1 MASTNET
8 GNSLQ
13 NSSLS
18 WQPFACGIRYGVPGT
33 GLAKFQPDPP
43 SRSISKGIGPTSW
56 ISPRDELSEEAT
68 TPSLRPSNRVNLTII
83 AEGVRFQRNA
93 HFQHPVSSRWSHQR
107 AVPARTTRPAAP
119 EECTT
124 GLALDPNRRGST
136 DTMDTAIPRR
146 RFLQGTAALTLA
158 AGLPAPS
165 RADEPGNMPIVD
177 THQHLWD
184 LSRFKLPG
192 LKGVP

>member
-1 MASTNET
+1 
-8 GNSLQ
+8 
-13 NSSLS
+13 
-18 WQPFACGIRYGVPGT
+18 
-33 GLAKFQPDPP
+33 
-43 SRSISKGIGPTSW
+43 
-56 ISPRDELSEEAT
+56 
-68 TPSLRPSNRVNLTII
+68 

-192 LKGVP
+192 LKGVPKLQRSFLMEDYTQAIKGLNVVKSVYMEVGVEPSQQAAEAEYVLDLIRL